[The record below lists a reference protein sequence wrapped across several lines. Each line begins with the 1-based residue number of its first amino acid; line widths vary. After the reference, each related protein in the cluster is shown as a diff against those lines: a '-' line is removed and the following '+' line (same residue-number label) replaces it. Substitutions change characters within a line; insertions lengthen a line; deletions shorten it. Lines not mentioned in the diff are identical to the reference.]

1 MSKCISSFAHPKTR
15 QDNGHGTLSGK
26 GGGAKLERAAGS
38 RRGERHKGRRAAR
51 WQIRQLWRCASV
63 VIMTGVPWRH
73 AQATPRCQSVSKS
86 GQFSSLA
93 RTIEAVLEIYRY
105 HTGLPAFGVSMLP
118 RRRFVPVICQIPS
131 QISGSRIWWFRPA
144 RYLPGTFF
152 GTSGDLPVN
161 GPP

>member
-1 MSKCISSFAHPKTR
+1 MQKVNMSKYISSFAHPKTR

-26 GGGAKLERAAGS
+26 GGWEKLERAAGS

-51 WQIRQLWRCASV
+51 WQSRQLWRCASV

-105 HTGLPAFGVSMLP
+105 HTGIW
-118 RRRFVPVICQIPS
+118 RFHATSTIC
-131 QISGSRIWWFRPA
+131 A
-144 RYLPGTFF
+144 RYLPDTEPDIWIADLVVSACQISTRHFF
-152 GTSGDLPVN
+152 
-161 GPP
+161 